1 VPIAGVAPG
10 DVVVVLA
17 ASSAVGLSALQIARD
32 AGATVVAVSRTSSRR
47 EELLS
52 QGAEHFVAL
61 EEED

>member
-10 DVVVVLA
+10 DVVVLA
-17 ASSAVGLSALQIARD
+17 ASSAVGFSALQIARD

-47 EELLS
+47 EELFS